1 MKNLFDR
8 HHVHFFRPENPS
20 QAGVDC
26 EQPFR
31 QGLARRR
38 PYCAEKD
45 GGMLRT
51 VRFDDAIACESASG
65 IDPQDSHQDASLNSA
80 APISKLA
87 QTFWTSSW
95 SSRLSM
101 SLSMV

>member
-1 MKNLFDR
+1 NLFDR
-8 HHVHFFRPENPS
+8 HHIDFFRCQDAG

-26 EQPFR
+26 EQPFL
-31 QGLARRR
+31 QGLARRGAYR
-38 PYCAEKD
+38 AEKNGD
-45 GGMLRT
+45 VLRA
-51 VRFDDAIACESASG
+51 VRFDDAISCESATG

-95 SSRLSM
+95 SSMLSM